1 MGTHHSEQSHATGKI
16 DVEGLRMRVTT
27 PPRTEGRGLGTSWR
41 AGSWPALAVTAALL
55 LVFWLDRATGAA
67 PVQHLYYLP
76 IIGAAMTGGLTAG
89 VPALAAAIV
98 LYHVANPRLLTFAY
112 GEWDIVQVLLFVAV
126 GVATAK
132 LAEDRTRLHQ
142 LSVTDDLTG
151 LSNLRSF
158 EERLLTLVRASRD
171 EASGLALLV
180 LDLDRL
186 KALNDAHG
194 HLAGAEAVRTVGRL
208 IADRVP
214 ANAVACRY
222 GGDEFVVAL
231 PQCTEAGA
239 HHVADDIRQ
248 GVHDAAPVLA
258 NVQFSGGALSVSIGL
273 AFAAGEVGRREED
286 ASTVGEALFRAADT
300 ALYRAKAA
308 GRNQVCRVPYSLIAG
323 VS

>member
-1 MGTHHSEQSHATGKI
+1 M
-16 DVEGLRMRVTT
+16 
-27 PPRTEGRGLGTSWR
+27 
-41 AGSWPALAVTAALL
+41 
-55 LVFWLDRATGAA
+55 
-67 PVQHLYYLP
+67 
-76 IIGAAMTGGLTAG
+76 
-89 VPALAAAIV
+89 
-98 LYHVANPRLLTFAY
+98 
-112 GEWDIVQVLLFVAV
+112 LLFVAV

-158 EERLLTLVRASRD
+158 EERLTLVRASRD
-171 EASGLALLV
+171 EGSGPRSSL

-194 HLAGAEAVRTVGRL
+194 HLAGAEAVPPVGRL

-323 VS
+323 LYVMSVRLTLP